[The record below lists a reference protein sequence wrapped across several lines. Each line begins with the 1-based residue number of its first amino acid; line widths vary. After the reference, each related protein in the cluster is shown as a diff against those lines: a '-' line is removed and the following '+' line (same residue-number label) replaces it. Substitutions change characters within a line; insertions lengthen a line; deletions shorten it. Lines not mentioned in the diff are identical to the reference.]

1 MWDQMKHLKD
11 WLSLSEAAATL
22 AEKLELSAEDACEL
36 LVATLAQDG
45 HVTSHGR
52 FGFEYNQDIPGS
64 EYRRGQVDWK
74 HSCCGRF
81 TEVEVNYVQLDQ
93 WIAAKL
99 QRWESIPFP
108 HASLAQG
115 QEKSLRSIG
124 RSLDTQKEH
133 AFWIEVLARLYFGDF
148 NPEPYDDRHWR
159 AFRKEMAQWMLDQG
173 FDISSDDWI
182 KPRLRML
189 RTAFE
194 SRRK

>member
-1 MWDQMKHLKD
+1 MKYLKD
-11 WLSLSEAAATL
+11 WLSLSEAAAML
-22 AEKLELSAEDACEL
+22 AEKLQRPAEDACEL
-36 LVATLAQDG
+36 LVTMLAQDG
-45 HVTSHGR
+45 HVTSRGR
-52 FGFEYNQDIPGS
+52 LGFEYNQDIPGS
-64 EYRRGQVDWK
+64 EYRRGEVDWK

-159 AFRKEMAQWMLDQG
+159 AFSPNTVSLKL
-173 FDISSDDWI
+173 
-182 KPRLRML
+182 
-189 RTAFE
+189 
-194 SRRK
+194 